1 MLFLEVLREKNAY
14 YRVCPGHDSEVKIR
28 TRGPATRKSK
38 SGLTTV
44 EIIVISSIVLALG
57 IFLIYVANNWFFGS
71 TIEATEKVDKN
82 VHIIRSALTIEQIIY
97 DYNRNKANLTVR
109 NVAKGNLNLKIIA
122 VELLSEDGRLYGRSP
137 HLNYVLR
144 PGESKNIDETVVP
157 TCIDCHRGDVL
168 RYRVWYAPEKHAGDQ
183 FSIPGEAIFVESSF
197 IYAGGEINLACP
209 LPQNDNYLL
218 IGIVD
223 PVLSTDG
230 VFSSGEVRIK
240 LVRPAFVQVPSIIS
254 LKIDVM
260 GLRDN
265 LQGSGILENVQVSEV
280 NYVTVKGYYRGIRV
294 PLKITVESHGTKIIQ
309 KEWIM
314 GGDPNR
320 AYVSGISLLWRETD
334 YMVYAVIVDIG
345 AKPLTEDL
353 SVKVSVRIK
362 DCNSTIIGEVDARER
377 IPAGMDVDLP
387 VFINLHEAVRFDQIY
402 FVEANIV
409 EVEN

>member
-1 MLFLEVLREKNAY
+1 M
-14 YRVCPGHDSEVKIR
+14 KIR
-28 TRGPATRKSK
+28 ICGFVSRRPK
-38 SGLTTV
+38 SGLTAV
-44 EIIVISSIVLALG
+44 EVTVISGVVLALG
-57 IFLIYVANNWFFGS
+57 IFLIYVANNWYFSS
-71 TIEATEKVDKN
+71 TIETADEVDEN
-82 VHIIRSALTIEQIIY
+82 VQLIRSALAIEKITYNYTDNTADITI
-97 DYNRNKANLTVR
+97 R
-109 NVAKGNLNLKIIA
+109 NVARDGPNLKIIA
-122 VELLSEDGRLYGRSP
+122 VEVLSMDGRPYSRLSLSD
-137 HLNYVLR
+137 LNYILG
-144 PGESKNIDETVVP
+144 PGEHKDLDKVP
-157 TCIDCHRGDVL
+157 ACTSCHKGDIL
-168 RYRVWYAPEKHAGDQ
+168 RFRIWYVPEKHAGDQ

-240 LVRPAFVQVPSIIS
+240 LVRPAFVQVPSNIS
-254 LKIDVM
+254 LKIDVT

-280 NYVTVKGYYRGIRV
+280 NYVTVRGDYRGIRV
-294 PLKITVESHGTKIIQ
+294 PLKITVNPLNDETKIIQ
-309 KEWIM
+309 EGWIM

-362 DCNSTIIGEVDARER
+362 DCKGNIVGEVDARER

>member
-1 MLFLEVLREKNAY
+1 M
-14 YRVCPGHDSEVKIR
+14 KIR
-28 TRGPATRKSK
+28 ICGFVSRRPK
-38 SGLTTV
+38 SGLTAV
-44 EIIVISSIVLALG
+44 EVTVISGVVLALG
-57 IFLIYVANNWFFGS
+57 IFLIYVANNWYFSS
-71 TIEATEKVDKN
+71 TIETADEVDEN
-82 VHIIRSALTIEQIIY
+82 VQLIRSALAIDKITYNYTDNTANITI
-97 DYNRNKANLTVR
+97 R
-109 NVAKGNLNLKIIA
+109 NVARYGPNLKIIA
-122 VELLSEDGRLYGRSP
+122 VEVLSMDGRPYSRLSLSD
-137 HLNYVLR
+137 LNYILG
-144 PGESKNIDETVVP
+144 PGEHKDLDKVP
-157 TCIDCHRGDVL
+157 ACTSCHKGDIL
-168 RYRVWYAPEKHAGDQ
+168 RFRIWYVPEKHAGDQ

-240 LVRPAFVQVPSIIS
+240 LVRPAFVQVPSNIS
-254 LKIDVM
+254 LKIDVT

-280 NYVTVKGYYRGIRV
+280 NYVTIRGDYRGIRV
-294 PLKITVESHGTKIIQ
+294 PLKITVESHGTEIIQ

-353 SVKVSVRIK
+353 SVKVSIRIK
-362 DCNSTIIGEVDARER
+362 DCDSNIIGEVDARER

-402 FVEANIV
+402 LVEANIV